1 MRKKFSEELL
11 NWDAHYVGIKAL
23 KERQQNSITLDELV
37 REVLPLLYLYAPIT
51 IEDQI
56 PVFTVWGVSD
66 LKQNMA
72 YLKNH
77 YSLRHL
83 NS

>member
-1 MRKKFSEELL
+1 MVEWRDWGAFCADTLDTKPMI
-11 NWDAHYVGIKAL
+11 VGA
-23 KERQQNSITLDELV
+23 NSITLDELV
-37 REVLPLLYLYAPIT
+37 REVLPLLSPYAPTT
-51 IEDQI
+51 IVDQI
-56 PVFTVWGVSD
+56 PVFMAWGVSD

>member
-37 REVLPLLYLYAPIT
+37 REVLPLLSPYAPIT
-51 IEDQI
+51 IENQI
-56 PVFTVWGVSD
+56 PVFMAWGVSD

-83 NS
+83 N